1 MVAICVITLGYV
13 NEFNLE
19 KLSLEKDHY
28 HWLVSIVESGCE
40 AGPTTATAFFLLPG
54 LERDQHLPESKAS

>member
-1 MVAICVITLGYV
+1 MVAIYVITLGYV

-19 KLSLEKDHY
+19 KLSLEKDNY

-40 AGPTTATAFFLLPG
+40 AGPTTAFFLLQR

>member
-1 MVAICVITLGYV
+1 MVAIYVITLGYV
-13 NEFNLE
+13 NVFNSE

-40 AGPTTATAFFLLPG
+40 AGPTTAFFLFPRLA
-54 LERDQHLPESKAS
+54 RDHHPPESKAS